1 MSYYFRPRKK
11 IFTQDGEVKEQYFA
25 VAKPSQLTTIEDLA
39 EDISRRSHLRPSTVL
54 AVIME
59 LSISVNKRLCD
70 GYNVNIE
77 GIGTFGVA
85 ITSNGVDNPD
95 DLKPKHVRF
104 SKLTYR
110 PDRQL
115 VKSLNDMKYHNEPP
129 IPKGYVTREELREA
143 KEKRKQ
149 EKLEEVEAK
158 KKVQKIKS
166 E

>member
-1 MSYYFRPRKK
+1 MSYFFRPRKK
-11 IFTQDGEVKEQYFA
+11 IFTQGGEVKEQYFA
-25 VAKPSQLTTIEDLA
+25 VAKPSQLATIEDLA

-59 LSISVNKRLCD
+59 LSMSVNKRLFD

-85 ITSNGVDNPD
+85 ITSDGVDNPE

-110 PDRQL
+110 PDRKL
-115 VKSLNDMKYHNEPP
+115 VRSLKDMKYSNEPAP
-129 IPKGYVTREELREA
+129 PKGCVTRQEFREA
-143 KEKRKQ
+143 KERRKQ
-149 EKLEEVEAK
+149 EKLEEIEAK
-158 KKVQKIKS
+158 KKTKEIKR

>member
-1 MSYYFRPRKK
+1 MSYFFRPRKK
-11 IFTQDGEVKEQYFA
+11 IFTQGGEVKEQYFA
-25 VAKPSQLTTIEDLA
+25 VAKPSQLATIEDLA
-39 EDISRRSHLRPSTVL
+39 DDISRRSHLRQSTIL

-59 LSISVNKRLCD
+59 LSASVNKRLCD

-85 ITSNGVDNPD
+85 ITSDGVDNPE

-110 PDRQL
+110 PDRKL
-115 VKSLNDMKYHNEPP
+115 VRSLKDMKYSNEPAP
-129 IPKGYVTREELREA
+129 PKGLVTREEFREA
-143 KEKRKQ
+143 KERRKQ
-149 EKLEEVEAK
+149 EKLEEIETK
-158 KKVQKIKS
+158 KKAKEMKR